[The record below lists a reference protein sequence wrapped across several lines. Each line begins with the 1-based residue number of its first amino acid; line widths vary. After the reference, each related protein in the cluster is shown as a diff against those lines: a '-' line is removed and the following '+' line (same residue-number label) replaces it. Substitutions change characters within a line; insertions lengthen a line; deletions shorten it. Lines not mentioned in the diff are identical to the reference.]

1 MIRKNYDD
9 LEKFVKTLKSRI
21 ALASEIEFQTESSKD
36 LFDSI
41 LNYEIFVCD
50 FMLDILL
57 SERVCSHCSI
67 LEKDGKK

>member
-1 MIRKNYDD
+1 MNRKNYND
-9 LEKFVKTLKSRI
+9 LEKFVTRLKERI
-21 ALASEIEFQTESSKD
+21 ALASEIELQTESTKD

-57 SERVCSHCSI
+57 SERVCPHCSI
-67 LEKDGKK
+67 LENNDKK

>member
-57 SERVCSHCSI
+57 SERVCPHCSI

>member
-1 MIRKNYDD
+1 MNRKNYND
-9 LEKFVKTLKSRI
+9 LEKFVKRLKERI
-21 ALASEIEFQTESSKD
+21 SKASEIELQTESTKD

-57 SERVCSHCSI
+57 SERVCPHCTI
-67 LEKDGKK
+67 GGFNEK

>member
-1 MIRKNYDD
+1 MNRKNYND
-9 LEKFVKTLKSRI
+9 LEKFVKRLKERI
-21 ALASEIEFQTESSKD
+21 AKGSEIDFQTESSKD

-57 SERVCSHCSI
+57 SERICPHCSI
-67 LEKDGKK
+67 LENNGKK

>member
-1 MIRKNYDD
+1 MKRKNYDD
-9 LEKFVKTLKSRI
+9 LEKFVKRLKERI
-21 ALASEIEFQTESSKD
+21 AVATEVELQTESTKD
-36 LFDSI
+36 LFESI
-41 LNYEIFVCD
+41 LNYEIFVCN

>member
-1 MIRKNYDD
+1 MNRKNYND
-9 LEKFVKTLKSRI
+9 LEKFVKRLKERI
-21 ALASEIEFQTESSKD
+21 AKGSEIDFQTESSKD

-57 SERVCSHCSI
+57 SERICPHCSI
-67 LEKDGKK
+67 LENNVKK